1 MNLLP
6 VHNNAI
12 QVNDLLD
19 FINDRKRFYP
29 EQSEIHQELK
39 EIYAY
44 LCTCV
49 IATYP
54 VKIIHGEYNH
64 VKQN

>member
-6 VHNNAI
+6 VVNNAI
-12 QVNDLLD
+12 PVNDLLD
-19 FINDRKRFYP
+19 FLNDRKRFYP

-49 IATYP
+49 IATLP
-54 VKIIHGEYNH
+54 IKIVKGANYN
-64 VKQN
+64 N